1 MKALILAPFHPHA
14 LDRLGKSIEVIYESW
29 METNRLISPEEMVER
44 IQSQDIAVLVIE
56 ADFVFEEVFEGS
68 DKLRF
73 IGVCR
78 AATNHVDLD
87 SATEHG
93 VLVVNTPA
101 RNAVAVAEL
110 AVGLMLSVAR
120 RIPQAHNFVKSGQW
134 DDPVAAYLSLRG
146 VELGG
151 KVAGIIGLGAIGR
164 EVARRLR
171 AFDME
176 LLAYDPYITPEQAA
190 RSGVKQTDLD
200 DLIKKADFIT
210 IHCPLSPETEGLIS
224 RERIGMMKPTAYLV
238 NTAAWEVVDNEAL
251 IETLGQKDIA
261 GAAFDVYETH
271 PLSLES
277 DLLKLDN
284 IVLTPHIGGATED
297 TVARYS
303 KMIVEDIER
312 FLLGERPHNLVN
324 SQAWKEYVP

>member
-1 MKALILAPFHPHA
+1 MKALILAPFHPQA

-29 METNRLISPEEMVER
+29 METNRLLSPEEMVER
-44 IQSQDIAVLVIE
+44 IQSQDIAVLIIE
-56 ADFVFEEVFEGS
+56 ADFVFEEVFEDS

-164 EVARRLR
+164 EVAKRLR

-176 LLAYDPYITPEQAA
+176 LLAYDPYITSEQVTQ
-190 RSGVKQTDLD
+190 SVVKQTDLD
-200 DLIKKADFIT
+200 DLIKKAEAIAK
-210 IHCPLSPETEGLIS
+210 LI
-224 RERIGMMKPTAYLV
+224 
-238 NTAAWEVVDNEAL
+238 
-251 IETLGQKDIA
+251 
-261 GAAFDVYETH
+261 
-271 PLSLES
+271 
-277 DLLKLDN
+277 
-284 IVLTPHIGGATED
+284 
-297 TVARYS
+297 
-303 KMIVEDIER
+303 
-312 FLLGERPHNLVN
+312 
-324 SQAWKEYVP
+324 

>member
-1 MKALILAPFHPHA
+1 MKALVLAPFHPQA
-14 LDRLGKSIEVIYESW
+14 LDRIGKSIEVIYESW
-29 METNRLISPEEMVER
+29 MESNRLLSPEEMVER

-56 ADFVFEEVFEGS
+56 ADFVFDEVFEGS

-73 IGVCR
+73 IGICR
-78 AATNHVDLD
+78 AATNHVDLEA
-87 SATEHG
+87 ATEHG

-110 AVGLMLSVAR
+110 AVGLMLSAAR

-134 DDPVAAYLSLRG
+134 DDPVAAYFSLRG

-164 EVARRLR
+164 EVAKRLR

-190 RSGVKQTDLD
+190 QSGVKQADLD

-210 IHCPLSPETEGLIS
+210 IHCSLSPETEGLIS
-224 RERIGMMKPTAYLV
+224 RERISLMKPTAYLV
-238 NTAAWEVVDNEAL
+238 NTAAWEVADNEAL
-251 IETLGQKDIA
+251 IETLERRDIA

-284 IVLTPHIGGATED
+284 VVLTPHIGGATED

-324 SQAWKEYVP
+324 PQAWK